1 MLWALA
7 RVAVQHALAE
17 AEELLNFMLDPA
29 TSIAVAEGQ
38 KYPSALDPTKV
49 PMTDMVKGLPAFDP
63 TGKLEGLVFRD
74 PSKWNPVE
82 KQQSKTW
89 NRVKKGA

>member
-1 MLWALA
+1 MS
-7 RVAVQHALAE
+7 
-17 AEELLNFMLDPA
+17 D
-29 TSIAVAEGQ
+29 T
-38 KYPSALDPTKV
+38 
-49 PMTDMVKGLPAFDP
+49 VKSLPAFDP
-63 TGKLEGLVFRD
+63 TGRLDGLVFRD